1 MLYATAHEYN
11 LTFRCINCGR
21 YEASANYSSVVGRA
35 KLAALPR
42 FECYA
47 VKERGLMKCSV
58 IAAIR
63 ENCTQEP

>member
-1 MLYATAHEYN
+1 MKHPPIIPAMRLYPSTKSKREYIE
-11 LTFRCINCGR
+11 FVVPR
-21 YEASANYSSVVGRA
+21 VVGRA

-42 FECYA
+42 FEFYA

-63 ENCTQEP
+63 ENCTQEA